1 MTGKGVWHNMQKEWI
16 FWSSIVGFFVVSLLG
31 TAAHDWYGLS
41 GQHPVVSFLAPT
53 DESVFQHLKLLFFP
67 FLLYT
72 FGEFCLFGRKRKG
85 FFLQRTIGLLWGLA
99 AIPVIYY
106 SYTLFTGH
114 SIIAVDIL
122 LFYFSV
128 GLSFY
133 ISASRLLKRPA

>member
-1 MTGKGVWHNMQKEWI
+1 MQKEWI

-85 FFLQRTIGLLWGLA
+85 FFLQRMIGLLWGLA

>member
-1 MTGKGVWHNMQKEWI
+1 M
-16 FWSSIVGFFVVSLLG
+16 GFFVVSLLG

-41 GQHPVVSFLAPT
+41 GQHPVVSFLAP
-53 DESVFQHLKLLFFP
+53 VFQHLKLLFFP

-85 FFLQRTIGLLWGLA
+85 FFLQRMIGLLWGLA